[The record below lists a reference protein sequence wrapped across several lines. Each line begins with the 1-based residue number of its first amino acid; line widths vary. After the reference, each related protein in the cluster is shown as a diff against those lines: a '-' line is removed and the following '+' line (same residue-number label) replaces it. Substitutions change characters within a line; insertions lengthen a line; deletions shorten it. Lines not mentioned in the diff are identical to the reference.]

1 MGFFDSIKKAIADS
15 RKKATAPEAKET
27 SGESEKGKKE
37 KMSIFT
43 DKIEVEIEYEKILRT
58 LLRAFGV
65 LGYEPEHNLEVTDEL
80 ATRIISHFSK
90 WDRIDEKTFA
100 KVMQK
105 TKSRIGLMQLLA
117 KEICM
122 DNSEEVY
129 NEYFEVA
136 FPGSI
141 ERVRNSVDLFLEK
154 AYAGEA
160 KNTFEP
166 FRELADS
173 ISKGAIYRV
182 GNIAA
187 DEFGKRILE
196 NDMRLCKKL
205 MDEGNL
211 PLVGFWDSDKDMV
224 YVRIGL
230 VGIAKRISNYALHG
244 KEGAYS
250 PLSSSDWRD
259 YAKTRYGDG
268 VEIGNEAHYIDDI
281 CYVWSTTEL
290 HSKHVCGTIAGI
302 AMGNN
307 EAVYDA
313 MLYHDYVRYFK
324 NGVYDDG
331 TNYAD
336 VEKIEADIS
345 KAYYNRYDAEIDEII
360 SEGARTLTN
369 LVMDAMKKAQV
380 PATGTNNA
388 SGDSKSNDNGIDEDI
403 DEDIDIDDE

>member
-15 RKKATAPEAKET
+15 IKKATAPEAKET

-37 KMSIFT
+37 KMSTFT
-43 DKIEVEIEYEKILRT
+43 DKIEVEIEYEGILGT
-58 LLRAFGV
+58 LLYVFGV
-65 LGYEPEHNLEVTDEL
+65 GMSLKPEDELEVTDEL

-90 WDRIDEKTFA
+90 WDKIDEKTFA

-105 TKSRIGLMQLLA
+105 TKSSIGLKQLHA
-117 KEICM
+117 KQICLG
-122 DNSEEVY
+122 NSEEVY

-141 ERVRNSVDLFLEK
+141 ERVRNSVDLFLDK
-154 AYAGEA
+154 AYAGEV

-166 FRELADS
+166 FDELADS
-173 ISKGAIYRV
+173 ISKGAIRQV
-182 GNIAA
+182 RMIAA
-187 DEFGKRILE
+187 DEFGKRILK

-211 PLVGFWDSDKDMV
+211 PLIGLWDSDKDMV

-244 KEGAYS
+244 KEGAYA

-259 YAKTRYGDG
+259 YAKTRFGAG
-268 VEIGNEAHYIDDI
+268 VKIGNKEYYIDDI
-281 CYVWSTTEL
+281 CHVWSTTEL
-290 HSKHVCGTIAGI
+290 YSKKVYGIASI

-336 VEKIEADIS
+336 EEKIEAEIS

-380 PATGTNNA
+380 PANGTNNA